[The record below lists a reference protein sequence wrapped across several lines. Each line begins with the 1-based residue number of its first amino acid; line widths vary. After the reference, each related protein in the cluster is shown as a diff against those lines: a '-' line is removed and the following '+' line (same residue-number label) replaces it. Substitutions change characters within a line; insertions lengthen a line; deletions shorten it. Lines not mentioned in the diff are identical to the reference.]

1 MKLPAID
8 LGLMAEHLTAHEG
21 VIFKLQTYYQ
31 NVQNPLLKRVL
42 KSHIDTLQVHVA
54 VMISLIDPNRIHKVQ
69 LPEISEILFTETL
82 GELQPWEKNIALEGS
97 FTAKS
102 MGTNNFNSA
111 AMMKDENVKNIHL
124 QMSYQDIHFQKM
136 YNKLITASDGGFV
149 PMASED
155 MQWMTVQK
163 YQHLLSNNY

>member
-8 LGLMAEHLTAHEG
+8 LGLMAEHLAAHEG

-54 VMISLIDPNRIHKVQ
+54 VMLSLIDPNRIHEVQ
-69 LPEISEILFTETL
+69 LPKVNEILFNETL
-82 GELQPWEKNIALEGS
+82 GHLLPWEKDIALEGR

-102 MGTNNFNSA
+102 MGTNNFNSGT
-111 AMMKDENVKNIHL
+111 MMKDENVKTIHL
-124 QMSYQDIHFQKM
+124 QMSYQDIYFQKM
-136 YNKLITASDGGFV
+136 YNNLITASDGGFV
-149 PMASED
+149 PMASHD
-155 MQWMTVQK
+155 M
-163 YQHLLSNNY
+163 